1 MGLVNLGVFRGV
13 ETHRG
18 VEGDDC
24 ASSLTTR
31 FFSLAGLPAAK
42 PRESRVRLRN
52 RWVEVRRDNAEGS
65 ERLIVSLGRGQQ
77 GLLHA

>member
-31 FFSLAGLPAAK
+31 FFLAGLPPAK

-52 RWVEVRRDNAEGS
+52 RWVEVRRDDAEGS
-65 ERLIVSLGRGQQ
+65 ERLIVSVGRGQQ